1 MTYPRRES
9 AQLSK
14 TGIIFDIKKYS
25 IHDGPGT
32 RTTVHLKGCPL
43 ACWWCHNPESQSVMP
58 TVLFRGEKCIGCGSC
73 VRSCPHGAISARG
86 GTLVTDDGLCD
97 GCGKCCDVCPPE
109 ARELCGRRYTVE
121 ELMTQLHKDEIFFRD
136 GGGVTFSGGEPLM
149 QPEFLLEALD
159 ACGRAGYH
167 RALDTCGFVSRSVIV
182 DSVKRAD
189 LYLYDVKHMDP
200 ERHKEY
206 TGVDNVVILENLRAI
221 SDAGAKINIR
231 VPFMPGLNSGDENM
245 HALGRFVRPLKGIT
259 GVNILPYHTV
269 AKGKHDRW
277 HMEYKLGDLLPP
289 TENQTRH
296 AAAILE
302 SYGLKVHIGG

>member
-1 MTYPRRES
+1 MAP
-9 AQLSK
+9 
-14 TGIIFDIKKYS
+14 
-25 IHDGPGT
+25 
-32 RTTVHLKGCPL
+32 V
-43 ACWWCHNPESQSVMP
+43 
-58 TVLFRGEKCIGCGSC
+58 VLFRGEKCIGCGSC
-73 VRSCPHGAISARG
+73 VKSCHNGVISVRG

-97 GCGKCCDVCPPE
+97 GCGKCCEVCPPE
-109 ARELCGRRYTVE
+109 ARELCGRHYTVD

-136 GGGVTFSGGEPLM
+136 GGGVTFSGGEPFM
-149 QPEFLLEALD
+149 QPEFLFEALD

-167 RALDTCGFVSRSVIV
+167 RTLDTCGFVSKSVIT

-200 ERHKEY
+200 EKHKEY

-221 SDAGAKINIR
+221 LEAGAKINIR

-245 HALGRFVRPLKGIT
+245 HALGRFVQPLKGIT

-277 HMEYKLGDLLPP
+277 HMEYKLSDLLPP

-296 AAAILE
+296 AAGILE
-302 SYGLKVHIGG
+302 GYGLKVHIGG

>member
-1 MTYPRRES
+1 MY
-9 AQLSK
+9 
-14 TGIIFDIKKYS
+14 
-25 IHDGPGT
+25 
-32 RTTVHLKGCPL
+32 
-43 ACWWCHNPESQSVMP
+43 
-58 TVLFRGEKCIGCGSC
+58 
-73 VRSCPHGAISARG
+73 
-86 GTLVTDDGLCD
+86 
-97 GCGKCCDVCPPE
+97 
-109 ARELCGRRYTVE
+109 
-121 ELMTQLHKDEIFFRD
+121 
-136 GGGVTFSGGEPLM
+136 
-149 QPEFLLEALD
+149 
-159 ACGRAGYH
+159 
-167 RALDTCGFVSRSVIV
+167 
-182 DSVKRAD
+182 KRQ
-189 LYLYDVKHMDP
+189 
-200 ERHKEY
+200 
-206 TGVDNVVILENLRAI
+206 GVDNVVILENLRAI